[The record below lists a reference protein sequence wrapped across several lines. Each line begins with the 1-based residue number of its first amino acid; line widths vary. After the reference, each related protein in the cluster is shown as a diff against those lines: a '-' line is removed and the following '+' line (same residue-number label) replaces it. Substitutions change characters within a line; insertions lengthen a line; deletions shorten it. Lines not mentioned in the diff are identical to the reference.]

1 MSRRLPGFLDRPVV
15 TDRCIDIAVKPI
27 VTPTVACVC
36 PDCRPDF
43 VLLDLVDDVPSGLCE
58 ADLPDGSVCL
68 ARLRK
73 NGSCPLEREHR

>member
-15 TDRCIDIAVKPI
+15 RHHCIDIDL
-27 VTPTVACVC
+27 VTPMVVCIC
-36 PDCRPDF
+36 PDCRQG
-43 VLLDLVDDVPSGLCE
+43 VGTEEWTLVDDEPSGLCE